1 MHSIGIYSRLDQ
13 VFNAPNAVKEVL
25 TSQFGLDRSVSSLSF
40 LVQFV
45 MYLTE
50 PHEVG
55 EFENVVYDHV

>member
-25 TSQFGLDRSVSSLSF
+25 SCQFGLDRSVSSLSF